1 MDDRRHA
8 PVWHPLLAAVEQQP
22 GLWHMTSQTGIYA
35 VVRLIRIGDETG
47 YRATTFDEPRRLL
60 GYRRT
65 LRSACELAHRAWVR
79 GHGPDPGA
87 DQYPVFLVRK
97 EGLEPS
103 RRSTGT

>member
-8 PVWHPLLAAVEQQP
+8 PVWHPLLAAVEHEP
-22 GLWHMTSQTGIYA
+22 GLWLMTSQTGVYA
-35 VVRLIRIGDETG
+35 VVRLIRIGDEIG
-47 YRATTFDEPRRLL
+47 YRATTYDEPRRLL

-87 DQYPVFLVRK
+87 DQYPVFLVRP
-97 EGLEPS
+97 ERAGQDPAS
-103 RRSTGT
+103 R